1 MHIFNNFGQVVKEK
15 NLFKEI
21 VDAQTHG
28 RTMDDGQ
35 RAITK
40 AYPQDI
46 VIRWAKN
53 SYRISTSS
61 PQDPFIMAGRIN
73 SWLVL
78 STASNFMPNLKR
90 FLLGPAG
97 C

>member
-46 VIRWAKN
+46 VIR
-53 SYRISTSS
+53 
-61 PQDPFIMAGRIN
+61 
-73 SWLVL
+73 
-78 STASNFMPNLKR
+78 
-90 FLLGPAG
+90 
-97 C
+97 